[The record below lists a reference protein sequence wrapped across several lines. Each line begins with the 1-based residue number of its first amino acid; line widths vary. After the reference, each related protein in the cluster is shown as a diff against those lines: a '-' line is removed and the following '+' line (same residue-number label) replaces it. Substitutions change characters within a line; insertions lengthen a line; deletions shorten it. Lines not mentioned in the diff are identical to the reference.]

1 MTAGMS
7 PKPEKLRRDAIL
19 KFRNLQVK
27 ARTLKDKL
35 VPFVSCWINLIEK
48 HVKYIF
54 SSLKKKS
61 IACFGVVS
69 KAGKYKDIVKY
80 ALEFHLFLFS
90 PKLCLE
96 IGGYRS
102 SPHLRG
108 R

>member
-80 ALEFHLFLFS
+80 ALEFHLFFV
-90 PKLCLE
+90 
-96 IGGYRS
+96 
-102 SPHLRG
+102 
-108 R
+108 